1 MKNLV
6 SKNKR
11 KILVVLVCTLSLSGV
26 VAFAKVSSMDNQD
39 QNDDETKVLGA
50 AIFKSQDDKQEEAE
64 NKTES
69 IEPLSDIYNTRDNQ
83 EIRTSV
89 SKEDQLEAVK
99 KKSEEI
105 TSQKKAKKEAAA
117 IEVEEA
123 IEKLKD
129 KAKIIPSKYINLNFS
144 NIGTVSSK
152 DVAIAISTASE
163 FVNIRESANEDSK
176 VLGKLYK
183 DEVAAVI
190 NSEGD
195 WVQVESGSVKGYI
208 TSEYLNLDLSKDD
221 VIEQYGNIK
230 ASSTVNGLNVR
241 EENSEDSKVLTVI
254 YENEKYSVSEVTD
267 QWIKISI
274 PKEDLTGY
282 IASEYAQLSVSFK
295 QGISIEEEQEKIRK
309 QKEKEEAEKKAAQEA
324 AKKKAEKK
332 AAAKKKAATA
342 TKKKAKAKSKNRSVS
357 EQQAKNIIAQRESG
371 GNYNAR
377 NGIYIGKY
385 QLSKDKL
392 NGDYSPEN
400 QERTADRYVSNRY
413 GSWKKA
419 LEHSDAY
426 GWY

>member
-1 MKNLV
+1 M
-6 SKNKR
+6 
-11 KILVVLVCTLSLSGV
+11 
-26 VAFAKVSSMDNQD
+26 
-39 QNDDETKVLGA
+39 
-50 AIFKSQDDKQEEAE
+50 
-64 NKTES
+64 
-69 IEPLSDIYNTRDNQ
+69 
-83 EIRTSV
+83 
-89 SKEDQLEAVK
+89 
-99 KKSEEI
+99 
-105 TSQKKAKKEAAA
+105 
-117 IEVEEA
+117 
-123 IEKLKD
+123 
-129 KAKIIPSKYINLNFS
+129 
-144 NIGTVSSK
+144 
-152 DVAIAISTASE
+152 
-163 FVNIRESANEDSK
+163 
-176 VLGKLYK
+176 
-183 DEVAAVI
+183 
-190 NSEGD
+190 
-195 WVQVESGSVKGYI
+195 
-208 TSEYLNLDLSKDD
+208 NLDLSKDD

-342 TKKKAKAKSKNRSVS
+342 TKKKAKAKSKNRNVS